1 MGIAKVYMPQGA
13 DRIVVDDGG
22 LLEVRA
28 GGAIQAAA
36 GATIALG
43 SALSIGGALN
53 LAQGSPVN
61 AAAAAGTLTF
71 TDAVTDGELVVI
83 GDSTYE
89 FDTDTSVTGGHL
101 AVDVSASQAAADAI
115 TALLAAIAADTTS
128 VVTAAK
134 GTGTKVVVT
143 AKVVGAA
150 ANAVATTTTCA
161 AATWAKA
168 TLEGGAN
175 GTVGAKGDV
184 YVDASYLYVASADN
198 TTTDANWR
206 RIALGAVY

>member
-13 DRIVVDDGG
+13 DKIVVDDGG

-36 GATIALG
+36 GATIILG
-43 SALSIGGALN
+43 DALN
-53 LAQGSPVN
+53 LAQASPVN

-89 FDTDTSVTGGHL
+89 FDTDSDIADGRI
-101 AVDVSASQAAADAI
+101 AVDVSGGATAADAV
-115 TALLAAIAADTTS
+115 TALLAAITADTTS
-128 VVTAAK
+128 VVSAAK

-143 AKVVGAA
+143 AKVAGAA

-168 TLEGGAN
+168 TLEGGVN

-198 TTTDANWR
+198 TITDANWR
-206 RIALGAVY
+206 RIALGAAY